1 MTPDDIWTHCK
12 RKHYSAGYT
21 SYWQAHER
29 CEACRRLSSEA
40 PHHIRTRG
48 AGGDD
53 SEENLVALCIV
64 CHNLI
69 HKSGREKF
77 CKKYSHLKAKID
89 AALGRSKV

>member
-1 MTPDDIWTHCK
+1 MNPDDVWIVCK
-12 RKHYSAGYT
+12 RKHYSAAYAE
-21 SYWQAHER
+21 YWQAHTR

-53 SEENLVALCIV
+53 SPENLLGLCVV

-77 CKKYSHLKAKID
+77 CRKYPHLRSKVD
-89 AALGRSKV
+89 AALERPRA